1 MREALA
7 QGYCRVIREGFSA
20 QTPMI
25 SPLHIFLNPS
35 HNLQV
40 KDKPTGGGKF
50 PATNGDISDGG
61 ATLGTVIS
69 QVSSN
74 MVFPSLAL
82 SPFPFFAKTYVFE
95 YPRCRNAMPTGA
107 HDNGNDNSKGLN
119 CSI

>member
-40 KDKPTGGGKF
+40 KDKPTGGG
-50 PATNGDISDGG
+50 
-61 ATLGTVIS
+61 
-69 QVSSN
+69 SS
-74 MVFPSLAL
+74 L
-82 SPFPFFAKTYVFE
+82 
-95 YPRCRNAMPTGA
+95 PRMET
-107 HDNGNDNSKGLN
+107 SVTEEQL
-119 CSI
+119 